1 MKITVKVKTK
11 AREQKVE
18 KVGENIFAVW
28 VKEPAEKGKANMAVV
43 KVLSAYFKTS
53 QNKVR
58 IVSGLSS
65 HQKVIIINNS

>member
-1 MKITVKVKTK
+1 MKILVRVKTK
-11 AREQKVE
+11 AKEERIK
-18 KVGENIFAVW
+18 KIGESIFAVW

-43 KVLSAYFKTS
+43 KVLSVYFKTS